1 MTESRPTT
9 APASTT
15 APSATTATGPAT
27 VPSATAVPD
36 AMTERGSV
44 AGAGAY
50 GGDYGP
56 WNPGIVSQ
64 VPLELRHLCTI
75 FGPENAF
82 TSVASATELRLLTGL
97 PLCDLVSFKPQRLLL
112 HELLIRVMADFSVPT
127 GEKIGDLG
135 INFREMTN
143 RLLSRHIEPEMDSIV
158 AEYAEVRRRLGDE
171 IGAALSMLTAGA
183 ALTAARGQAA
193 GLKRR
198 GPSPW
203 GSTLSKFLSRVS
215 RSASAPA
222 ALARAKL
229 SAAANAHA
237 SADVPTA
244 VTARTTTVAHAPVAA
259 TASTAT
265 AAHALV
271 AAEAPAQNPAPLP
284 PGATGWGPQQ
294 ISECER
300 MAATTDDSLKRAGY
314 RALARVMSALFTTHG
329 RAWGTPELICSL
341 ATDMACNAYGSDA
354 IGRLIEPLVRKGAA
368 AEGYS
373 LLPQQDRPVIINTK
387 GPSASGKSTL
397 RPLQRQLAG
406 DIGVR
411 WTDFALIS
419 PDIWRKQLLDYGSL
433 GEAFKYAGAFTS
445 EELQIVDQKL
455 DRYMALKHDRGDM
468 VHLLIDR
475 FRFDSF
481 APDSD
486 EAGSNLLTR
495 FGDSV
500 YLFFVITPPEQ
511 LVERAWMRGLEFGRY
526 KAVDDTLAHSV
537 EAYVGMPNV
546 FFTWVHR
553 TDKRIHIELLDNS
566 VQLGQL
572 PKTVA
577 FGDNYTLNVLDINKL
592 LDIER
597 FGRVDVNATSP
608 DGLYPDR
615 ALLAPELNV
624 GFLKRSIDAFHEV
637 NFAEQDTGRIYLRI
651 RSGVPVMVD
660 REALEK
666 ASADAVVRAALNV
679 VAAGVFAGEG
689 RATDRPQY
697 LEDSSAGPTL
707 GQWPRARQWR

>member
-1 MTESRPTT
+1 M
-9 APASTT
+9 T
-15 APSATTATGPAT
+15 APSPT
-27 VPSATAVPD
+27 
-36 AMTERGSV
+36 TERDPV
-44 AGAGAY
+44 ASPDVNI
-50 GGDYGP
+50 GDYGP

-64 VPLELRHLCTI
+64 FPLELRHLCTI
-75 FGPENAF
+75 FRPENAF
-82 TSVASATELRLLTGL
+82 TSVASATELRALTGI
-97 PLCDLVSFKPQRLLL
+97 PLCDLVTFRPQRLLL

-143 RLLSRHIEPEMDSIV
+143 RLLRRYIEPEMAAIV
-158 AEYAEVRRRLGDE
+158 AEYDEVRRRLLDE
-171 IGAALSMLTAGA
+171 IGAALSVLTAGPGLTAGA
-183 ALTAARGQAA
+183 RLTTGPWPTAVPGGRVASSW
-193 GLKRR
+193 GLSLSRLLGRASRR
-198 GPSPW
+198 GP
-203 GSTLSKFLSRVS
+203 
-215 RSASAPA
+215 APA
-222 ALARAKL
+222 AVAPKAPTLT
-229 SAAANAHA
+229 
-237 SADVPTA
+237 PTA
-244 VTARTTTVAHAPVAA
+244 
-259 TASTAT
+259 
-265 AAHALV
+265 
-271 AAEAPAQNPAPLP
+271 LP
-284 PGATGWGPQQ
+284 PGATAWGPQQ

-300 MAATTDDSLKRAGY
+300 MATTTDDPLKRAGY

-329 RAWGTPELICSL
+329 RAWGTPELIRSL
-341 ATDMACNAYGSDA
+341 ATDMACNTYGSDA
-354 IGRLIEPLVRKGAA
+354 IGRLIEPIVRKGAA
-368 AEGYS
+368 AEGYA

-397 RPLQRQLAG
+397 RPLQRKLAG

-455 DRYMALKHDRGDM
+455 DRYMALKHERGDM

-566 VQLGQL
+566 VQFGQL

-608 DGLYPDR
+608 DRLYPDQ

-624 GFLKRSIDAFHEV
+624 GFLKRSIDAFREV
-637 NFAEQDTGRIYLRI
+637 NFAEQNTGLIYLRI
-651 RSGVPVMVD
+651 RSGLPVMVD
-660 REALEK
+660 REALTK
-666 ASADAVVRAALNV
+666 AAQDPGTHAALRV
-679 VAAGVFAGEG
+679 VAAGAFAQEREG
-689 RATDRPQY
+689 RAPVHPQY
-697 LEDSSAGPTL
+697 LENSPAEPTL
-707 GQWPRARQWR
+707 GQWGWETSPKSLRTGPRE

>member
-1 MTESRPTT
+1 MT
-9 APASTT
+9 
-15 APSATTATGPAT
+15 TGPPPT
-27 VPSATAVPD
+27 D
-36 AMTERGSV
+36 HF
-44 AGAGAY
+44 
-50 GGDYGP
+50 GP
-56 WNPGIVSQ
+56 WRPGILSQ
-64 VPLELRHLCTI
+64 VPAELRHLCTI
-75 FGPENAF
+75 FRPENAF
-82 TSVASATELRLLTGL
+82 TSVASATELRLLTGF
-97 PLCDLVSFKPQRLLL
+97 PLCDLVAFRPQRLLL

-143 RLLSRHIEPEMDSIV
+143 RLLQRHIEPEMAAIV
-158 AEYAEVRRRLGDE
+158 GEYANVRRQLTDV
-171 IGAALSMLTAGA
+171 IGAGLA
-183 ALTAARGQAA
+183 ALTVGSAPQPAAIQR
-193 GLKRR
+193 
-198 GPSPW
+198 SP
-203 GSTLSKFLSRVS
+203 LSRFLDRIS
-215 RSASAPA
+215 QRGTPA
-222 ALARAKL
+222 RRVHLSGAIDWGPPQISDCERLA
-229 SAAANAHA
+229 
-237 SADVPTA
+237 
-244 VTARTTTVAHAPVAA
+244 
-259 TASTAT
+259 AST
-265 AAHALV
+265 
-271 AAEAPAQNPAPLP
+271 
-284 PGATGWGPQQ
+284 
-294 ISECER
+294 
-300 MAATTDDSLKRAGY
+300 DDPLKRAGY

-329 RAWGTPELICSL
+329 RAWGTPDLICSV
-341 ATDMACNAYGSDA
+341 ATDLACNTYGSDA
-354 IGRLIEPLVRKGAA
+354 IGRLIEPIVRRGAA
-368 AEGYS
+368 AEGYA
-373 LLPQQDRPVIINTK
+373 LLPQQQRPVIINTK

-397 RPLQRQLAG
+397 RPLQKKLAG

-433 GEAFKYAGAFTS
+433 GAAFKYAGAFTS

-455 DRYMALKHDRGDM
+455 DRYMALKHERGAM

-572 PKTVA
+572 PRTVA

-597 FGRVDVNATSP
+597 FGRVDVNASSP
-608 DGLYPDR
+608 ESLYPDR
-615 ALLAPELNV
+615 ALLAPGLNV
-624 GFLKRSIDAFHEV
+624 GFLKRSIGAFREV

-651 RSGVPVMVD
+651 QSGAPIMVD
-660 REALEK
+660 REAFQR
-666 ASADAVVRAALNV
+666 AAQDDGVRAALHV
-679 VAAGVFAGEG
+679 VAPGIFEGEG
-689 RATDRPQY
+689 RAMDRPQY
-697 LEDSSAGPTL
+697 LRDFATAEPTL
-707 GQWPRARQWR
+707 GQWG

>member
-1 MTESRPTT
+1 MT
-9 APASTT
+9 AP
-15 APSATTATGPAT
+15 PPTG
-27 VPSATAVPD
+27 D
-36 AMTERGSV
+36 F
-44 AGAGAY
+44 
-50 GGDYGP
+50 GP
-56 WNPGIVSQ
+56 WNPGILSQ
-64 VPLELRHLCTI
+64 MPLELRHLCTI
-75 FGPENAF
+75 FRPENAF
-82 TSVASATELRLLTGL
+82 TSVASATELRLLTGF
-97 PLCDLVSFKPQRLLL
+97 PLCDLVVFRPQRLLL

-143 RLLSRHIEPEMDSIV
+143 RLLHRHIEPEMVAIV
-158 AEYAEVRRRLGDE
+158 AEYDSVRRQLSE
-171 IGAALSMLTAGA
+171 VIGAALA
-183 ALTAARGQAA
+183 ALTVGPAAQPA
-193 GLKRR
+193 GPERSR
-198 GPSPW
+198 
-203 GSTLSKFLSRVS
+203 LSRFLDRFS
-215 RSASAPA
+215 QRGTRSQFRPNPGHDPS
-222 ALARAKL
+222 LDVGHERARR
-229 SAAANAHA
+229 ANAI
-237 SADVPTA
+237 D
-244 VTARTTTVAHAPVAA
+244 
-259 TASTAT
+259 
-265 AAHALV
+265 
-271 AAEAPAQNPAPLP
+271 
-284 PGATGWGPQQ
+284 WGPQQ
-294 ISECER
+294 ISDCER
-300 MAATTDDSLKRAGY
+300 MAAGTDDPLKRAGY

-329 RAWGTPELICSL
+329 RAWGTHDLIRSL
-341 ATDMACNAYGSDA
+341 ATNLACNAYGSDA
-354 IGRLIEPLVRKGAA
+354 IGRLIEPIVRRGAA
-368 AEGYS
+368 AEGYA
-373 LLPQQDRPVIINTK
+373 LLPQQERPVIINTK

-397 RPLQRQLAG
+397 RPLQKKLAG

-433 GEAFKYAGAFTS
+433 GAAFKYAGAFTS

-455 DRYMALKHDRGDM
+455 DRYMALKHERGDM

-566 VQLGQL
+566 VQFGRL

-597 FGRVDVNATSP
+597 FGRVDVNASSP
-608 DGLYPDR
+608 GSLYQDR
-615 ALLAPELNV
+615 AALAPELNV
-624 GFLKRSIDAFHEV
+624 GFLKRSIDAFREV
-637 NFAEQDTGRIYLRI
+637 NFAEQDTGRIYVRI
-651 RSGVPVMVD
+651 RSGVPIMVD
-660 REALEK
+660 REALQ
-666 ASADAVVRAALNV
+666 RAARDDGARSALHA
-679 VAAGVFAGEG
+679 VAPGIFAGEG
-689 RATDRPQY
+689 RSMDRPQY
-697 LEDSSAGPTL
+697 LRDIATTGATL
-707 GQWPRARQWR
+707 GQWG

>member
-1 MTESRPTT
+1 MT
-9 APASTT
+9 A
-15 APSATTATGPAT
+15 
-27 VPSATAVPD
+27 
-36 AMTERGSV
+36 
-44 AGAGAY
+44 
-50 GGDYGP
+50 DYGP

-75 FGPENAF
+75 FRPENAF
-82 TSVASATELRLLTGL
+82 TSVASATELRALTGL
-97 PLCDLVSFKPQRLLL
+97 PLCDLVTFRPQRLLL
-112 HELLIRVMADFSVPT
+112 HELLIRVMADFCVPT

-143 RLLSRHIEPEMDSIV
+143 RLLQRHIEPEMASIV
-158 AEYAEVRRRLGDE
+158 AEYDAVRRRLSDE
-171 IGAALSMLTAGA
+171 IGAALTMLTAGPVVTA
-183 ALTAARGQAA
+183 GPGLTAVQGRRVTSTRESPLSKLLNRISHRPQPSAQAA
-193 GLKRR
+193 
-198 GPSPW
+198 
-203 GSTLSKFLSRVS
+203 
-215 RSASAPA
+215 
-222 ALARAKL
+222 
-229 SAAANAHA
+229 
-237 SADVPTA
+237 
-244 VTARTTTVAHAPVAA
+244 TT
-259 TASTAT
+259 
-265 AAHALV
+265 
-271 AAEAPAQNPAPLP
+271 
-284 PGATGWGPQQ
+284 WGPQQ
-294 ISECER
+294 ICECER
-300 MAATTDDSLKRAGY
+300 MAAATDDPLKRAGY
-314 RALARVMSALFTTHG
+314 RALARIMSALFTTHG
-329 RAWGTPELICSL
+329 RAWGTPELIRSL
-341 ATDMACNAYGSDA
+341 AADMACNAYGSDA
-354 IGRLIEPLVRKGAA
+354 IGRLIEPIVRKGAV
-368 AEGYS
+368 AEAYA

-397 RPLQRQLAG
+397 RPLQRKLAG

-433 GEAFKYAGAFTS
+433 ADAFKYAGAFTS

-455 DRYMALKHDRGDM
+455 DRYMALKHERGDM

-566 VQLGQL
+566 VQFGQL
-572 PKTVA
+572 PRTVA

-608 DGLYPDR
+608 DRLYPDR
-615 ALLAPELNV
+615 ALLAPQLNV
-624 GFLKRSIDAFHEV
+624 GFLKRSIDAFREV
-637 NFAEQDTGRIYLRI
+637 NFAEQSTGRIYARI
-651 RSGVPVMVD
+651 RSGVPIMVD
-660 REALEK
+660 PKALQK
-666 ASADAVVRAALNV
+666 AAEDPGSHAALQV
-679 VAAGVFAGEG
+679 VAPGIFAQEV
-689 RATDRPQY
+689 RATDHPQY
-697 LEDSSAGPTL
+697 LEDSPAEPTL
-707 GQWPRARQWR
+707 GQWG